1 MSTKT
6 DTSIAVWDLPVRVFH
21 WLLATSFAGAFLTA
35 ESEHWRSVHVM
46 LGYTVFG
53 LILFRLV
60 WGFVGSRHARFASF
74 MTGPVAVGRYMRS
87 LFTGHP
93 EHHVGHNPAGALAIL
108 ALLALGLVTGIS
120 GWAVYNDIG
129 GEWVEELH
137 EGAAWLM
144 LAVVGAHIAGVLVS
158 SVLHRE
164 NLVAAMF
171 SGRKTGNP
179 SEAIGSRH
187 RVVGVLV
194 LAAVVLT
201 WIVWTADRGAPA
213 GPADEIAGLTM
224 PGHGHGRDDDD
235 DD

>member
-6 DTSIAVWDLPVRVFH
+6 DTRIAVWDLPVRVFH
-21 WLLATSFAGAFLTA
+21 WLLATAFAGAFLTA
-35 ESEHWRSVHVM
+35 ESEHWRDVHVM
-46 LGYTVFG
+46 LGYTVVG

-60 WGFVGSRHARFASF
+60 WGFIGSRHARFASF
-74 MTGPVAVGRYMRS
+74 VTGPVAVGRYLRS
-87 LFTGHP
+87 LMTGRP

-129 GEWVEELH
+129 GEWLEELH

-144 LAVVGAHIAGVLVS
+144 LAVVGVHIAGVLVS
-158 SVLHRE
+158 GVLHRE

-171 SGRKTGNP
+171 SGRKTGSP
-179 SEAIGSRH
+179 SEAIGNRH

-194 LAAVVLT
+194 LAAAALTWVVWMTDGGAPERTANEIAVLT
-201 WIVWTADRGAPA
+201 AP
-213 GPADEIAGLTM
+213 D
-224 PGHGHGRDDDD
+224 HGHDRDEDDDD
-235 DD
+235 